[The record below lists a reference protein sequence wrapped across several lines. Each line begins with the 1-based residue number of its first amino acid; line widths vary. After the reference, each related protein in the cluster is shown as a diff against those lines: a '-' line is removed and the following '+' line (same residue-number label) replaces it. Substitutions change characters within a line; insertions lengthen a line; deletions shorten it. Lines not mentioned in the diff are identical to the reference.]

1 MNSLLTH
8 KFSLFCKGVLLISR
22 VLGHRRGASSAVFLI
37 MFLGVSVLALRQIAA
52 SSELIKGDVEFT
64 VRHSVNPVKGVCGD
78 VFIEQIK
85 LKKEPNL
92 SLAAPFVIVC
102 DVAQMNTG
110 NKARDADL
118 RKALRFPEYKKLTLE
133 LVSLE
138 KKQNKYQISGVIT
151 IGGVKQN
158 YKSLASISKVSS
170 QINAT
175 GRFSLKL
182 SDFDIERPSYL
193 FFKVKDTVEI
203 KYHFIVN
210 VR

>member
-8 KFSLFCKGVLLISR
+8 KFSLLCKRMLLIPR
-22 VLGHRRGASSAVFLI
+22 VLRHRRETFSAAFLL
-37 MFLGVSVLALRQIAA
+37 MFLSISVLSLRQIVA
-52 SSELIKGDVEFT
+52 SSELVKGDVKFI
-64 VRHSVNPVKGVCGD
+64 VRHSVNPVEGVCGD

-85 LKKEPNL
+85 LKKGPNL

-110 NKARDADL
+110 DKGRDADL
-118 RKALRFPEYKKLTLE
+118 RKALRFPEYRKVTLE
-133 LVSLE
+133 LASLE
-138 KKQNKYQISGVIT
+138 KKKNKYQISGIIT
-151 IGGVKQN
+151 IGGVKRN

-182 SDFDIERPSYL
+182 SDFDIERPVYL